1 MEWRKS
7 RDLTKIGR
15 RGVVDKGKKFEDV
28 NSKLI
33 HLKLTFH
40 KQVIVLCA
48 LQIQT
53 CLCFTTGGPGKEQG
67 TNKPPPTGRVQ
78 ERSKGETTSLTTSQN
93 PSLWHSSWLNK
104 ACATRK
110 DSESE

>member
-15 RGVVDKGKKFEDV
+15 RRVVDKGKKFEDI

-53 CLCFTTGGPGKEQG
+53 CLILFTLYK
-67 TNKPPPTGRVQ
+67 KVLLLILFSR
-78 ERSKGETTSLTTSQN
+78 R
-93 PSLWHSSWLNK
+93 
-104 ACATRK
+104 
-110 DSESE
+110 